1 MYYIDTSVLA
11 AYYCPEPF
19 SDVAEDYL
27 LSERR
32 PAVSQLTEV
41 ELASAVSRKV
51 RVKELPEKDGL
62 RILDAFQSHIDALM
76 YTYLI
81 LDSRHYQLARSWISR
96 FSTPL
101 RTLDALHLAVSA
113 TSDLELITADNRL
126 AESAS
131 RLGIKAKLIVQK
143 SP

>member
-11 AYYCPEPF
+11 TYYCPEPL
-19 SDVAEDYL
+19 SNLAEKYL

-32 PAVSQLTEV
+32 PAISQLTEV

-51 RVKELPEKDGL
+51 REKELSEKDGF
-62 RILDAFQSHIDALM
+62 RILDAFQTHIDTSM

-81 LDSRHYQLARSWISR
+81 LDSRHYRLARSWISR
-96 FSTPL
+96 LSTPL

-113 TSDLELITADNRL
+113 TSDLELITADHQL
-126 AESAS
+126 AESAKK
-131 RLGIKAKLIVQK
+131 LGIEAELIG
-143 SP
+143 

>member
-11 AYYCPEPF
+11 AYYCPEPI
-19 SDVAEDYL
+19 SDMAENYI

-32 PAVSQLTEV
+32 PAISQLTEV

-51 RVKELPEKDGL
+51 REKTLSENNGL
-62 RILDAFQSHIDALM
+62 RILDEFQSHIDASM

-81 LDSRHYQLARSWISR
+81 LDSRHYRLARSWISR

-113 TSDLELITADNRL
+113 VSDTALITADNQL
-126 AESAS
+126 AESAAK
-131 RLGIKAKLIVQK
+131 LGIEAKLIG
-143 SP
+143 

>member
-11 AYYCPEPF
+11 AYYCPEPL

-32 PAVSQLTEV
+32 PAISQLTEV

-51 RVKELPEKDGL
+51 RDKTLSEKDGF
-62 RILDAFQSHIDALM
+62 RILDTFQSHIDASM

-81 LDSRHYQLARSWISR
+81 LDSRHYRLARSWISR
-96 FSTPL
+96 LSTPL
-101 RTLDALHLAVSA
+101 RTLDALHLAAST
-113 TSDLELITADNRL
+113 TSDLELITADKKL
-126 AESAS
+126 AESAIE
-131 RLGIKAKLIVQK
+131 LGIAAKLIG
-143 SP
+143 

>member
-11 AYYCPEPF
+11 AYYCPESL

-32 PAVSQLTEV
+32 PAISQLTEV
-41 ELASAVSRKV
+41 ELASAVSCKV
-51 RVKELPEKDGL
+51 REKTLSEKDGL
-62 RILDAFQSHIDALM
+62 RILDTFQSHIDASM

-81 LDSRHYQLARSWISR
+81 LDSRHYRLARSWISR
-96 FSTPL
+96 LSTPL

-113 TSDLELITADNRL
+113 TYDLELITADKRL
-126 AESAS
+126 AESAIE
-131 RLGIKAKLIVQK
+131 LGIAAKLIG
-143 SP
+143 